1 MSTIAENSTATPT
14 AGQIRA
20 LQIAN
25 PMLSDTLPVASYGY
39 GNSLRFTYTFTDEP
53 ALCLVLGEYGEFVDL
68 QMWDNEEMSYDG
80 QHYDSDWASID
91 DGELGT
97 LVFEALIRG

>member
-1 MSTIAENSTATPT
+1 MSTIAENSTATPN
-14 AGQIRA
+14 AAQNRA

-25 PMLSDTLPVASYGY
+25 PMISDSLPVASYGY
-39 GNSLRFTYTFTDEP
+39 GDSLRFTYTFTDEP

-68 QMWDNEEMSYDG
+68 QMWDNDEMSPDG
-80 QHYDSDWASID
+80 EHYDSDWASID

-97 LVFEALIRG
+97 LVFEALLRG